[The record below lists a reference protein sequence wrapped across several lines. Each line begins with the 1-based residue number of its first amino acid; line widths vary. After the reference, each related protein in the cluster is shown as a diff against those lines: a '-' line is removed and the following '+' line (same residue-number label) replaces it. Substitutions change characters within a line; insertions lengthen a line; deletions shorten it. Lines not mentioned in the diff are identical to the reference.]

1 MEAVFPIYLWGIYDN
16 ILSLLT
22 GIGIISISAI
32 IVLGVIWILL
42 QEEFMDNT
50 MSITETWLKR
60 VTIAFV
66 VAITLS
72 TFIPSKNVV
81 VMMYAAPTAIEALQ
95 DITDSNRT
103 QTVIN
108 ILDNSLNYLETK
120 SKELK

>member
-1 MEAVFPIYLWGIYDN
+1 MEAVLLIYLWGIYDN

-50 MSITETWLKR
+50 MSIIETWLKR
-60 VTIAFV
+60 ITITLIV
-66 VAITLS
+66 SLTLS
-72 TFIPSKNVV
+72 TFIPSKNVII
-81 VMMYAAPTAIEALQ
+81 MMYAAPTAIEVLQ
-95 DITDSNRT
+95 DISDSNRT

-108 ILDNSLNYLETK
+108 ILNNSLNYLETK

>member
-1 MEAVFPIYLWGIYDN
+1 MNTVLLIYLCGIYDN
-16 ILSLLT
+16 ILSLLD
-22 GIGIISISAI
+22 IISMVSISAI
-32 IVLGVIWILL
+32 IILGTGWLIAHESMENAISV
-42 QEEFMDNT
+42 
-50 MSITETWLKR
+50 TETWLKR
-60 VTIAFV
+60 VTITFV
-66 VAITLS
+66 VSITLS

-95 DITDSNRT
+95 DISDSNRT

>member
-1 MEAVFPIYLWGIYDN
+1 MNTVLLIYLWGIYDN
-16 ILSLLT
+16 ILSLLD
-22 GIGIISISAI
+22 IISMVSISAI
-32 IVLGVIWILL
+32 IILGIGWLIAHESTENAISVI
-42 QEEFMDNT
+42 
-50 MSITETWLKR
+50 ETWLNR
-60 VTIAFV
+60 VTITFV
-66 VAITLS
+66 VSLTLS

-95 DITDSNRT
+95 DISDSNRT

>member
-1 MEAVFPIYLWGIYDN
+1 MNTVLLIYLWGIYDN
-16 ILSLLT
+16 ILSLLD
-22 GIGIISISAI
+22 IISMVSISAI
-32 IVLGVIWILL
+32 ILLGISWSIAHESMENSISVI
-42 QEEFMDNT
+42 
-50 MSITETWLKR
+50 ETWLNR
-60 VTIAFV
+60 ATITFV
-66 VAITLS
+66 VSLTLS

-95 DITDSNRT
+95 DISDSNRT